1 MKVYEN
7 YNGSVQFEG
16 QVALTIG
23 NFDGVH
29 LGHQHLLNSIR
40 KNISE
45 NDRLAVMT
53 FVPHPLEI
61 LGPLEGFLLNN
72 YADRRELFEGKG
84 VDYLLEVKFSRDF
97 STLKPEE
104 FLDKYVL
111 SSSQI
116 KKLFL
121 GYDFSFGA
129 NKAGNFDFARKY
141 LECKGLEVHML
152 DPSHELNPPSSTM
165 IRNYLVGGD
174 IKKAN
179 ELLGRPFYLSGR
191 VVKGAGRGR
200 LIGFPTANL
209 EVDKSRII
217 PKNGVYASYVT
228 RSGQRLKS
236 ITNIGFNPTF
246 TDKKIKQV
254 ETFIFD
260 FNDDL
265 YGENLKV
272 ELVHKIRDEKKFS
285 SASELVAQI
294 AADVKERE
302 NLDG

>member
-1 MKVYEN
+1 MKVVAN
-7 YNGSVQFEG
+7 YKGFEEFEKP
-16 QVALTIG
+16 VALTIG

-29 LGHQHLLNSIR
+29 LGHQYLIASIR
-40 KNISE
+40 SKIGSSE
-45 NDRLAVMT
+45 DLAVMT

-61 LGPLEGFLLNN
+61 LGPLDSFLLNS
-72 YADRRELFEGKG
+72 YSDRRELFEGKG
-84 VDYLLEVKFSRDF
+84 VDFLLEVKFSRDF

-104 FLDKYVL
+104 FLDRFVL
-111 SSSQI
+111 SSPKV

-129 NKAGNFDFARKY
+129 NKAGNFDFAKKY
-141 LECKGLEVHML
+141 LECKGIEVHML
-152 DPSHELNPPSSTM
+152 EPSHELNPPSSTL
-165 IRNYLVGGD
+165 IRNLLINGE
-174 IKKAN
+174 IQKAN

-209 EVDKSRII
+209 EVEKNRLI

-228 RSGQRLKS
+228 RAGQRIKS

-246 TDKKIKQV
+246 TEQKIKQV
-254 ETFIFD
+254 ETFIFN

-265 YGENLKV
+265 YGETLKV
-272 ELVHKIRDEKKFS
+272 ELIQKIRDEKKFS
-285 SASELVAQI
+285 SATELVAQI
-294 AADVKERE
+294 SADVKGRE
-302 NLDG
+302 QLDD

>member
-1 MKVYEN
+1 MKVLAN
-7 YNGSVQFEG
+7 YKGAERFEKPI
-16 QVALTIG
+16 ALTIG

-29 LGHQHLLNSIR
+29 LGHQHLIRSIR
-40 KNISE
+40 AKISSDE
-45 NDRLAVMT
+45 KLAVMT
-53 FVPHPLEI
+53 FIPHPLEI
-61 LGPLEGFLLNN
+61 LGPLDSFLLNS
-72 YADRRELFEGKG
+72 YSDRRELFEGKG

-97 STLKPEE
+97 STLRPEE
-104 FLDKYVL
+104 FLDRFVL
-111 SSSQI
+111 SSPNV

-129 NKAGNFDFARKY
+129 NKAGNFDFAKKY
-141 LECKGLEVHML
+141 LECKGVEVHML
-152 DPSHELNPPSSTM
+152 DASHELNPPSSTL
-165 IRNYLVGGD
+165 IRNLLINGD
-174 IKKAN
+174 IQKAN

-209 EVDKSRII
+209 EVERNRLI

-228 RSGQRLKS
+228 RSGQRIKS

-246 TDKKIKQV
+246 TEEKIKQV

-265 YGENLKV
+265 YGETLKV
-272 ELVHKIRDEKKFS
+272 ELIQKIRDEKKFS
-285 SASELVAQI
+285 SATELVAQI
-294 AADVKERE
+294 KADVWERGKL
-302 NLDG
+302 ND